1 MITIKTKEEIAIL
14 REGGAKLAEILS
26 EVFKSIEDGVTTEY
40 LNGLAECLIQ
50 KNGAKSSFKN
60 YRPDG
65 RRAYPATLCTSINN
79 EIVHAVPSKRKLKS
93 GDLISLDL
101 GIWWRDLCVDAAKT
115 IIVGGEGSESAKK
128 LVQVAEASLYEGIGV
143 IKHGARLGDI
153 GYAIGSY
160 VEKNGFGVV
169 RDLSG
174 HGVGYDVHEDPHIF
188 NFGKKG
194 SGEILEAG
202 MVLAI
207 EPMITEGDWNIEWA
221 EDGWGIK
228 TRDGKLSAHFEHT
241 VAVTKDGYEILT
253 ELR

>member
-14 REGGAKLAEILS
+14 REGGAKLAEILN
-26 EVFKSIEDGVTTEY
+26 EVSKSVEDGVTTEY
-40 LNGLAECLIQ
+40 LNDLAEDLIL
-50 KNGAKSSFKN
+50 KKGAKSSFKN

-65 RRAYPATLCTSINN
+65 RRAYPAALCTSVND
-79 EIVHAVPSKRKLKS
+79 EIVHAIPSKRKLKN

-101 GIWWRDLCVDAAKT
+101 GIWWRDLCVDSAKT
-115 IIVGGEGSESAKK
+115 IIVGGKGSESAKN
-128 LVQVAEASLYEGIGV
+128 LVRVAEESLYEGIGV
-143 IKHGARLGDI
+143 IKRGARLGDI

-160 VEKNGFGVV
+160 VEKNGFGVI

-174 HGVGYDVHEDPHIF
+174 HGVGYGVHEDPHIF

-194 SGEILEAG
+194 VGEVLEVG

-207 EPMITEGDWNIEWA
+207 EPMITEGDWNIKWD

-228 TRDGKLSAHFEHT
+228 TKDGKLSAHFEHT